1 MNKLLKTAALAA
13 AALLPLAATAQD
25 MDWKSVTRY
34 NKAEAKKQLTERFT
48 KYVTYDTQS
57 SDKTDKVPST
67 PGQTKLAKTLAK
79 ELKKNGAKNVQVDKY
94 SIVTAEI
101 PANTAANAPVIAF
114 LAHMDTALEASGKD
128 VKPQVHSNYQGG
140 DIVIN
145 AEQNLRLTPANSP
158 QLARARGHD
167 IITASGNTLLGA
179 DDKTGVAIIMTL
191 VQFLYD
197 HPEMQH
203 GTIKIAFTPDEET
216 GAGVEKFDVA
226 SFGAD
231 YAYTVDGGDLGQLT
245 NETFNAKAFTAVFE
259 GMRAVHP
266 GEAMNSAFSDN
277 VLMASD
283 FHTLLPRHRRPETT
297 ADRRGF
303 ILVDSITTQGDRTEV
318 KGIIRAFSD
327 EETQDL
333 VNEVTRAFNT
343 VKGMNYKGKNFAL
356 TITDQYK
363 NMKAVLPEQ
372 MVSLAQL
379 AMQSEDVTPVLTAAR
394 GGTDGST
401 LSFMGLPTPDIFAG
415 QYNIHSPLEYA
426 DVDVMEASL
435 RTLLRLTSLWSMQ
448 QAQPAAAAE

>member
-67 PGQTKLAKTLAK
+67 PGQTKLAKALAK

-216 GAGVEKFDVA
+216 GAGVEKFVA

-333 VNEVTRAFNT
+333 VNEVTQAFNT